1 MAYAPNYQCF
11 HRENWSFAV
20 LSQSWSKEL
29 QRRVLELVERQPSSK
44 HPQTLRL
51 DYPDLTHGGILYLKV
66 FHRSKGIAS
75 LKDVV
80 RQSKAFRSLR
90 QNAALARAGFD
101 VPTVIAAGE
110 ARRVR
115 RLRRAFVVTLEVHGQ
130 TLPEF
135 LRNRFGQNSLGLA
148 NKRDSLRRLAEQV
161 RRLHRLG
168 FVHGDLVPSNILI
181 SENDG
186 AIGRFYFMD
195 NDRTR
200 RYPRWLPQSSW
211 KRNLVQLNRFPL
223 PGISLQDR
231 MRFFHHYL
239 GYRSLRLVDRR
250 LLHWLEMKTRQRRK
264 ECDAVDATVDFRK
277 LMRWE
282 GKTAS
287 GFLDAGV
294 GWEKR

>member
-101 VPTVIAAGE
+101 VPTVIAA
-110 ARRVR
+110 AAAQR
-115 RLRRAFVVTLEVHGQ
+115 H
-130 TLPEF
+130 
-135 LRNRFGQNSLGLA
+135 
-148 NKRDSLRRLAEQV
+148 
-161 RRLHRLG
+161 
-168 FVHGDLVPSNILI
+168 
-181 SENDG
+181 
-186 AIGRFYFMD
+186 
-195 NDRTR
+195 R
-200 RYPRWLPQSSW
+200 RYRHVFL
-211 KRNLVQLNRFPL
+211 F
-223 PGISLQDR
+223 
-231 MRFFHHYL
+231 
-239 GYRSLRLVDRR
+239 
-250 LLHWLEMKTRQRRK
+250 
-264 ECDAVDATVDFRK
+264 DFRIP
-277 LMRWE
+277 
-282 GKTAS
+282 GSTPP
-287 GFLDAGV
+287 
-294 GWEKR
+294 